1 MVKDP
6 GMDRCDKFFFGYV
19 GFIVVATFA
28 YLPARVMGLI

>member
-1 MVKDP
+1 MIKDP
-6 GMDRCDKFFFGYV
+6 VMDRCDKFFFSYV